1 MLKIL
6 KRLWDEIIGVI
17 PAVVF
22 FCLAFNLI
30 VLTDILTTE
39 RYGIKIFNFVS
50 ATIFAVVVGKV
61 MLMVNLVPWVNAFQN
76 RPRIYNMLWRT
87 ALYTFAS
94 LVVRICELIIRF
106 SLKHGSVSEAYHHLV
121 NNFDWPRFWA
131 VQIWLATLFLVFAA
145 LQEINRALGE
155 GRLWAIFFNK
165 EK

>member
-17 PAVVF
+17 PAIVF

-30 VLTDILTTE
+30 VLTDMLTTE
-39 RYGIKIFNFVS
+39 RYGIKIFNFVN

-76 RPRIYNMLWRT
+76 RPRIYNTLWR
-87 ALYTFAS
+87 AGLYTFSS
-94 LVVRICELIIRF
+94 LAVRICELIIRF
-106 SLKHGSVSEAYHHLV
+106 TLKQGSVSEACHHLV
-121 NNFDWPRFWA
+121 NSFDWPRFWA
-131 VQIWLATLFLVFAA
+131 VQIWLATLFLIFAA
-145 LQEINRALGE
+145 LQEINRALGA
-155 GRLWAIFFNK
+155 GRLRTIFFGK